1 MLEDLDHLADRI
13 RQLTDLLDSAQAE
26 RYALGRQLA
35 QVQAENQRLRA
46 LLALARDRVD
56 SVLARLPDPDAPPP
70 SLSQPEPGSHGTA

>member
-13 RQLTDLLDSAQAE
+13 RQLTELLDSIQAD

-35 QVQAENQRLRA
+35 QSQAENQRLRA

-56 SVLARLPDPDAPPP
+56 SVLTRLPDPDAQPS
-70 SLSQPEPGSHGTA
+70 SLSSTEPGSHGTA